1 MGRDAEWP
9 STTPHEWNPNYL
21 DPTHAEATVLE
32 RCRNWS
38 GYSTGHFEG
47 CLHLYKY
54 PKVVALV
61 SPNYLLEQR
70 SCQMLSG
77 CCQCLGNC
85 LHYIK
90 IHQCKFSNLD
100 NSSTSSMSMSE
111 DETRSQINS
120 DETYL
125 FWEGNI
131 CISSMHFYFTN
142 NCVSIRIQY
151 DPAYEK
157 PAHEPSTTTGNIC
170 IFPSNFW
177 WKRTCLWTWFVNQ
190 ITAYQHVHRLSAIHS
205 KNSVSILPEK
215 WTLSRMPDN
224 TQELQYSV
232 PESTAYTLICIFQ
245 KLLQCPWKPVEAL
258 THCLQSHQGREGPDP
273 GSPKQFSS
281 PCCSWRN
288 ETWTVSQST
297 KIHGNC

>member
-1 MGRDAEWP
+1 MNTKQYPEKVCYCSAYHLKMLQSTRHFDFSNNRQGMGNGDLYDFHWVIHVLHVDVTELFLNSNCRCILEVCSLHTHMETQNTHKEFTKNLKKWAGMQNEP
-9 STTPHEWNPNYL
+9 STTPHEWNPTYL

-77 CCQCLGNC
+77 RCQSLGNC

-100 NSSTSSMSMSE
+100 NSNTCSMSMSE
-111 DETRSQINS
+111 DETWSQINS

-131 CISSMHFYFTN
+131 CISS
-142 NCVSIRIQY
+142 
-151 DPAYEK
+151 
-157 PAHEPSTTTGNIC
+157 
-170 IFPSNFW
+170 
-177 WKRTCLWTWFVNQ
+177 
-190 ITAYQHVHRLSAIHS
+190 
-205 KNSVSILPEK
+205 
-215 WTLSRMPDN
+215 
-224 TQELQYSV
+224 
-232 PESTAYTLICIFQ
+232 
-245 KLLQCPWKPVEAL
+245 
-258 THCLQSHQGREGPDP
+258 
-273 GSPKQFSS
+273 
-281 PCCSWRN
+281 
-288 ETWTVSQST
+288 T